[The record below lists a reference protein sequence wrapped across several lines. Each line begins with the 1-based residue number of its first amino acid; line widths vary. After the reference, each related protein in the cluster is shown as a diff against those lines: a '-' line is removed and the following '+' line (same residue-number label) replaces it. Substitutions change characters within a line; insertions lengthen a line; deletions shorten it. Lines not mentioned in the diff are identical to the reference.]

1 MTKKSAT
8 TKTAKSTTTQ
18 YPEIVQKLL
27 DVGEFSDICN
37 EVLSSDKYS
46 QTERF
51 AGQRI
56 IAETVNGLYQRINQH
71 SEVTLQSP
79 ALQFHINRWGW
90 NFLRAGV
97 VVRDQRGKYLCV
109 EETRAKVNGVYQD
122 VYDIWNLPSGATES
136 TLEGTQAA
144 AIREVK
150 EETGYD
156 VKLTGLLYITQKR
169 DQKFPYLM
177 VVYAAEVI
185 PGGPTADFNHQEIRS
200 IRWMSAQEIADL
212 HSAGKLRSPHFML
225 RAIELYEKQK
235 ILPLHLVVER

>member
-8 TKTAKSTTTQ
+8 TTTQ

-46 QTERF
+46 QTERL

-56 IAETVNGLYQRINQH
+56 IAEIVNGLYQRISQH
-71 SEVTLQSP
+71 GEVALQSP
-79 ALQFHINRWGW
+79 ALQFHIDRWGW

-97 VVRDQRGKYLCV
+97 VVRNQHGRYLCV

-177 VVYAAEVI
+177 VVYAAEVV
-185 PGGPTADFNHQEIRS
+185 PDGPISDFNHQEIRS
-200 IRWMSAQEIADL
+200 VRWMTAREIAQL
-212 HSAGKLRSPHFML
+212 NSKLKLRSPHFML
-225 RAIELYEKQK
+225 RAIELYEKQR